1 MGGACPKR
9 WVFVSV
15 MNGRTLAFEITSCCW
30 KSWTPCLYIEHENFY
45 EIKGCSPSNR
55 CRNSSINSMKTIS
68 WLKSVSMSKR
78 CLPRLISSSNCIQQK
93 QQVCASFMS
102 ILVDEK
108 SYELKTSCFI
118 LLRKYTFTSLSYLC
132 TITVSSGLYLE
143 TPEIT

>member
-30 KSWTPCLYIEHENFY
+30 KSWTPCFNNIEHENFY

-93 QQVCASFMS
+93 QQVCAMS

-118 LLRKYTFTSLSYLC
+118 LLRKYTFMSLSYLC